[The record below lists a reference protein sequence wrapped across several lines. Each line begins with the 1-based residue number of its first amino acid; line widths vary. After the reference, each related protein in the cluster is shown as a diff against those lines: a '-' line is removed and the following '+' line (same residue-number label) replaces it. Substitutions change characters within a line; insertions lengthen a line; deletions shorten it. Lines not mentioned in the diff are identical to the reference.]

1 VWASRS
7 TTTGALQLG
16 GSSSSGQIDF
26 NVTDSGVFGFSAG
39 ITINNSGSL
48 FVTGNMLVSNGVFP
62 GAGSFPGIYAG
73 SGNPNASVTAR
84 NGSLFMRYDGGANA
98 HLYINTTGA
107 SSSGTT
113 WTAVTD

>member
-1 VWASRS
+1 
-7 TTTGALQLG
+7 
-16 GSSSSGQIDF
+16 
-26 NVTDSGVFGFSAG
+26 
-39 ITINNSGSL
+39 
-48 FVTGNMLVSNGVFP
+48 MLVSNGVFP

-73 SGNPNASVTAR
+73 SGNPNGSVTAK

-107 SSSGTT
+107 SSTGTT